1 MTVHKKLMQ
10 ARVELQG
17 TQLKKSGHNK
27 FAGYNYFELGDFL
40 PTIQTIFNRI
50 GLCGVVSYTAEM
62 ATLTV
67 VDTEDGT
74 ILLITSPMAEASL
87 KGVHPIQNLGAVE
100 TYQRRYLWMTAME
113 IVEHDV
119 LDFQTGH
126 EERPAKAAPKPVSQ
140 PAKAPVA
147 PKKIEGKEGPW
158 QLKVSLDFNELE
170 QSFNEWSAI
179 VSDATQLALDNAG
192 SEADVMAIFRNNKN
206 IFDKVKEDAAAYE
219 KILAMFTKAK
229 NQFAKEEE

>member
-1 MTVHKKLMQ
+1 MSVHKKLMQ
-10 ARVELQG
+10 ARIELQG
-17 TQLKKSGHNK
+17 TQLKKSGLNK
-27 FAGYNYFELGDFL
+27 FAGYSYFELGDFL

-74 ILLITSPMAEASL
+74 VLLITSPMAEANL
-87 KGVHPIQNLGAVE
+87 KGTHPIQNLGAVE

-119 LDFQTGH
+119 LDAQTGY
-126 EERPAKAAPKPVSQ
+126 EESAKPAKAAPKPVSL
-140 PAKAPVA
+140 PAKAP
-147 PKKIEGKEGPW
+147 PKQIEGKEGPW
-158 QLKVSLDFNELE
+158 HLKVTADPEGDFAD
-170 QSFNEWSAI
+170 WVDI
-179 VSDATQLALDNAG
+179 VMDVTQLALDNAG

-206 IFDKVKEDAAAYE
+206 IFDKVKESASAYE
-219 KILAMFTKAK
+219 TVLAKFTKAK
-229 NQFAKEEE
+229 NQFAKETE

>member
-119 LDFQTGH
+119 LDSQTH
-126 EERPAKAAPKPVSQ
+126 DKAAPKPISQ

-179 VSDATQLALDNAG
+179 VSDATKLALDNAG

-206 IFDKVKEDAAAYE
+206 IFDKVKEDAGAYE
-219 KILAMFTKAK
+219 EILAMFSKAK
-229 NQFAKEEE
+229 NQFKKDEQ